1 MSFFGTC
8 EMYITFLLGRFSACG
23 SKVQKVGG
31 RPTSKADS
39 YQGEAEDC
47 HTDKSAFLCLLLLW
61 IKVSFDKIS

>member
-31 RPTSKADS
+31 RPKADS

-47 HTDKSAFLCLLLLW
+47 HTDKSASLCLLLLW